1 MNDIKCIYVI
11 LCVKKFL
18 FLRYVFLFMYCFV
31 VKLQIIFNKI
41 FTFITITFI
50 YEYCLLQT
58 FTFILSFL
66 QTKKSRKQQTE
77 HKKKSKIFMYLNKIF
92 SMLIIFKRAKTINP
106 QKSSFFNIK
115 TYVNPLYVSVYIY
128 SFMCM
133 RNPFL
138 FDF

>member
-1 MNDIKCIYVI
+1 MNTVCYKHSHLSLVSSRP
-11 LCVKKFL
+11 KK
-18 FLRYVFLFMYCFV
+18 VEN
-31 VKLQIIFNKI
+31 NKQNI
-41 FTFITITFI
+41 
-50 YEYCLLQT
+50 
-58 FTFILSFL
+58 
-66 QTKKSRKQQTE
+66 
-77 HKKKSKIFMYLNKIF
+77 KKKSKIFMYLNKIF